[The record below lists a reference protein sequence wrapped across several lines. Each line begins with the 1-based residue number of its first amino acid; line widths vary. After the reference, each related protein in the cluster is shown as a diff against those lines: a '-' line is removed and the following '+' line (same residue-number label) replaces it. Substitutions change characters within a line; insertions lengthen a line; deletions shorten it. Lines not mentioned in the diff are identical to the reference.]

1 MKTLFALATI
11 ILLLCTVGCLVYL
24 ICLGRKIYSVL
35 LGYTFE
41 FAEFSY
47 GLANRILAW
56 EKKSGYTYDNTKK
69 TYKKR

>member
-11 ILLLCTVGCLVYL
+11 ILLLCTVCLLGYLVYL
-24 ICLGRKIYSVL
+24 VRKVYRVL
-35 LGYTFE
+35 LGYTFD

-56 EKKSGYTYDNTKK
+56 EKKSGYTYDNSKK